1 MKEYQT
7 IDCRK
12 MTPLSDIAP
21 EVLQA
26 IREAV
31 QSIQLSGGYGNITVE
46 IRGGKVVFVNHEIK
60 KLFE

>member
-1 MKEYQT
+1 
-7 IDCRK
+7 
-12 MTPLSDIAP
+12 MTDLSAIAP

>member
-1 MKEYQT
+1 
-7 IDCRK
+7 
-12 MTPLSDIAP
+12 MTDLSAIAP

-31 QSIQLSGGYGNITVE
+31 QSIQSKGGYGRITVE

>member
-1 MKEYQT
+1 L
-7 IDCRK
+7 
-12 MTPLSDIAP
+12 LSEIAP

-26 IREAV
+26 IREA
-31 QSIQLSGGYGNITVE
+31 IQQINTAGGYGHVTVE